1 MKKYDFFCAIKYGE
15 VEKYLRGD
23 VPYRKY
29 YKSDFYIAYEPTET
43 SEVIKEVFASEIEN
57 GVSVFL
63 DTLLKM
69 MEESAVNTYLVFDYL
84 ISLIYENKNKNIDI
98 KPYKKE
104 IEELKIRLARCIMNF
119 QDELKG
125 EIIFPNGWNQINAW
139 DDIQKRCD
147 CELKR
152 YLII

>member
-1 MKKYDFFCAIKYGE
+1 M
-15 VEKYLRGD
+15 
-23 VPYRKY
+23 
-29 YKSDFYIAYEPTET
+29 
-43 SEVIKEVFASEIEN
+43 N
-57 GVSVFL
+57 VFL

-69 MEESAVNTYLVFDYL
+69 MEESAVNTYLAFDYL